1 MKLPA
6 DVHALLRRR
15 FDNRHRDWLAG
26 VNANEEWPLN
36 IPLGIPTEQAVRDRL
51 DAALAWVK
59 AWRTWQGTGL
69 LQWTER
75 RWRTLGTQR
84 VPELLR
90 LEGPRDVAL
99 WLDNVERWDRAYHR
113 QDEICQRWPMLMGR
127 LGPYFDILAEY
138 PDADFDR
145 LIATLAWLERNPDSG
160 LYVRQL
166 PIPGLDTKWIEKR
179 KAVLAELLCCITD
192 RADTA
197 GDFYTLCGLRRQ
209 PLRLRMRVLDPA
221 LRARVGGLG
230 DLTVPIDE
238 LDQLSFA
245 PAQVLIVENLQTGLA
260 LGELPDTVAFMAL
273 GYGVDLLTE
282 VSWVSNARCLYWGD
296 IDTHGFAILSLLRTQ
311 LTGVHS
317 IFMDEATLLAHRS
330 FWSSEA
336 SQHAV
341 QELPLLTP
349 AEQALY
355 RSLKL
360 HALGP
365 SVRLEQER
373 LSWEIVWPTLIEA
386 LARADN
392 FSAMNLPEFPDSHPQ

>member
-6 DVHALLRRR
+6 DVLALLRRK
-15 FDNRHRDWLAG
+15 FDNRHRDWLADAD
-26 VNANEEWPLN
+26 ANEEWPLN

-59 AWRTWQGTGL
+59 AWQTWQGEGMV
-69 LQWTER
+69 QWTER

-99 WLDNVERWDRAYHR
+99 WLDNVERWDRACHR
-113 QDEICQRWPMLMGR
+113 QAEICQRWPMLMGR
-127 LGPYFDILAEY
+127 LGRHFEILAEY
-138 PDADFDR
+138 SDADFDR
-145 LIATLAWLERNPDSG
+145 LVATLAWLERHPDSG
-160 LYVRQL
+160 LYLRQL
-166 PIPGLDTKWIEKR
+166 PIPGLDTKWVEKR
-179 KAVLAELLCCITD
+179 KAVLAELLCCITG

-238 LDQLSFA
+238 LDQLSFL
-245 PAQVLIVENLQTGLA
+245 PAHVLIVENLQTGLA

-273 GYGVDLLTE
+273 GYGADLLAR
-282 VSWVSNARCLYWGD
+282 VSWVRNARCLYWGD

-330 FWSSEA
+330 LWSSEV
-336 SQHAV
+336 SQHAA
-341 QELPLLTP
+341 QELPHLAP

-355 RSLKL
+355 RSLKM

-373 LSWEIVWPTLIEA
+373 LSWEIVWPTLITA
-386 LARADN
+386 LSRPNN
-392 FSAMNLPEFPDSHPQ
+392 FLR